1 MYIYLVYINIKKRLG
16 IISNDSNPI
25 ISESLMFHHYR
36 LRYLKNKLIINF
48 QLFNYQNTMFLT
60 IAFIINEQSLF
71 DNPCKKK
78 EGYVMTFIWSQ

>member
-1 MYIYLVYINIKKRLG
+1 M
-16 IISNDSNPI
+16 
-25 ISESLMFHHYR
+25 
-36 LRYLKNKLIINF
+36 INF
-48 QLFNYQNTMFLT
+48 QSFNYQNTMFLT